1 MAPSSRNAI
10 LDGAGRAFG
19 RLGYGACRVEDIIE
33 EAGVSRATFY
43 KFFDGKEQVFEAVDE
58 AFSFSFM
65 HAMGAALDPEMD
77 ARDQAEALLDAYLRW
92 ISGWRE
98 LARTIWTD
106 PTRPNAHTMRDA
118 RDEAFAA
125 YIQVT
130 RDLCNADGAP
140 EVDEL
145 VYRGL
150 LAAISEIGIWLTE
163 KPRHS
168 EKDLIRAR
176 AAIAHLVATVV
187 TTPLLDPVP
196 RSVSYVSRPV
206 AKSK

>member
-1 MAPSSRNAI
+1 MAPGSRNAI

-43 KFFDGKEQVFEAVDE
+43 KCFAGKEDVFEAVDE

-65 HAMGAALDPEMD
+65 HSMSTALDPEMS

-118 RDEAFAA
+118 REEAFAH
-125 YIQVT
+125 YIRVT
-130 RDLCNADGAP
+130 SDLCNADGAP
-140 EVDEL
+140 QVDEL

-150 LAAISEIGIWLTE
+150 LAAISEVGLWLTE
-163 KPRHS
+163 KPRLS
-168 EKDLIRAR
+168 EKDIARAR

-187 TTPLLDPVP
+187 STPFLDPVP
-196 RSVSYVSRPV
+196 RNISYVARPH
-206 AKSK
+206 AD